1 MWLTSKESCDFLLVM
16 GFEDQPI
23 RTIMHDSR
31 SALDL
36 RKVPLSP
43 IHPDIANDTYIHRFQ
58 SQVSSL
64 CL

>member
-1 MWLTSKESCDFLLVM
+1 MKFSTPHVTFVCSD
-16 GFEDQPI
+16 
-23 RTIMHDSR
+23 DSR